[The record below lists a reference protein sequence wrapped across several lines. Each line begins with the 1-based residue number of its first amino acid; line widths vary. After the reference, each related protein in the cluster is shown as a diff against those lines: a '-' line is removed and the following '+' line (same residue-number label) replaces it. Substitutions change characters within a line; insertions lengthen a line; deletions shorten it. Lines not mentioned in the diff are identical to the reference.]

1 MFDVLDDRDRS
12 HLAKRLASGS
22 HAGEADLTGLLVQ
35 APLVL
40 DRIEES
46 QLPCH
51 GEQSAQG
58 V

>member
-1 MFDVLDDRDRS
+1 MLDDRDRTD
-12 HLAKRLASGS
+12 LAQRLTGGP
-22 HAGEADLTGLLVQ
+22 HTGEADLTGLLIQ

>member
-1 MFDVLDDRDRS
+1 MLDDRDRS
-12 HLAKRLASGS
+12 DLAQGLTSGP
-22 HAGEADLTGLLVQ
+22 HTGEADLAGLLIQ

-40 DRIEES
+40 DRVEES

>member
-1 MFDVLDDRDRS
+1 MLDVLDDRDR
-12 HLAKRLASGS
+12 
-22 HAGEADLTGLLVQ
+22 ADLSQGLPGGPHTGETDLTRLLIQ

-40 DRIEES
+40 DRVEES